1 MTVVTDTPLARRVS
15 GKPRVHVT
23 RKLLPAT
30 ESRMSELFDV
40 SFNPD
45 DTPMTGEEIAAA
57 MRECDVLVPT
67 VTDHIDANVIANG
80 GDRIGLIANFGAG
93 TDHIDLHAA
102 RERKILVTNTP
113 GVFTDDTADL
123 TMTLIISVVRN
134 FAEGIRRLHA
144 GKWGGWAPSTL
155 LGHRIGGR
163 RLAILGMGRI
173 GQAVAHRA
181 RAFGLEITYHNRNR
195 LPPALE
201 NMFSARYEPDL
212 DRFIAEADI
221 LSLHCPA
228 SPETHLIL
236 DETRLAS
243 MKPLAFVI
251 NTARGELIEV
261 RVKPQDLGHV
271 IGRRG
276 RTAQALHTVVGALS
290 DGRSV
295 RIDVVNTDA
304 DDS

>member
-102 RERKILVTNTP
+102 QGSHI
-113 GVFTDDTADL
+113 
-123 TMTLIISVVRN
+123 
-134 FAEGIRRLHA
+134 
-144 GKWGGWAPSTL
+144 
-155 LGHRIGGR
+155 
-163 RLAILGMGRI
+163 
-173 GQAVAHRA
+173 Q
-181 RAFGLEITYHNRNR
+181 
-195 LPPALE
+195 
-201 NMFSARYEPDL
+201 
-212 DRFIAEADI
+212 
-221 LSLHCPA
+221 
-228 SPETHLIL
+228 
-236 DETRLAS
+236 
-243 MKPLAFVI
+243 
-251 NTARGELIEV
+251 
-261 RVKPQDLGHV
+261 
-271 IGRRG
+271 
-276 RTAQALHTVVGALS
+276 
-290 DGRSV
+290 
-295 RIDVVNTDA
+295 RIDQCFIGKKIGSYD
-304 DDS
+304 